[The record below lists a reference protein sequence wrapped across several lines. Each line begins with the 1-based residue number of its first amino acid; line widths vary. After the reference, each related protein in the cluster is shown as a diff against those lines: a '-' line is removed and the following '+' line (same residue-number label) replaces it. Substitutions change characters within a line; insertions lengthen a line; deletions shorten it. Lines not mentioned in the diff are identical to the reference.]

1 MKRLIKYWTAL
12 WLIDRM
18 VYKTAE
24 LKGNIDEA
32 TAKKWNHLQ
41 GQKLTK
47 GRLKWQWSLILK
59 KNQ

>member
-32 TAKKWNHLQ
+32 TAKKWNHL
-41 GQKLTK
+41 
-47 GRLKWQWSLILK
+47 
-59 KNQ
+59 